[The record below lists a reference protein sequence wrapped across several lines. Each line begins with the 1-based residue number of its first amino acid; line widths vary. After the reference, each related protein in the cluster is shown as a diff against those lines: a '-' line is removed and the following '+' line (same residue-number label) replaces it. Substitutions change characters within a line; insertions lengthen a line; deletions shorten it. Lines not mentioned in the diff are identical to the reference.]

1 LLGAGADRAMT
12 PWAIVGGFAGG
23 LGLFFM
29 GMRLLTQNLKTLA
42 DRRVRQSAERWT
54 RGRWSG
60 CVLGMAAG
68 AVTQTMPALTF
79 VVIGMLRSG
88 ILSSHR
94 AFALLQGGN
103 IGACVLVLL
112 VSFDIKLAILYLLG
126 IAPIVIFISTW
137 RGAIRKR
144 LQALGSALFGMGL
157 IIFGFILLREAAAP
171 LAGYSWFQETLAWA
185 GRSLLLGV
193 LVSVVLSVLVQS
205 SGCVLVIG
213 IGLASAGILGVE
225 QFLAIHIG
233 ACLGSSL
240 SLRLLSTHLR
250 GQARQV
256 AMYQELT
263 NYLMAAIFLP
273 LYLIEA
279 HYGVPLIK
287 AALLSSELP
296 LEQLLALYCFLPDL
310 VTGALQLAFLEPLT
324 RRLERWYPAT
334 EMELLSQPRYIHD
347 RALEDAAG
355 SLLLADREQRRLP
368 EIFSHYL
375 DSVRQGTALK
385 PLRETARDVLT
396 RMDEFLRDV
405 ASRFPDQAVE
415 EHVAILTRQRL
426 FNGLSEQIL
435 ELCRL
440 LHRMSPSTA
449 LEAWR
454 MGIVEGID
462 TVLLVLNDMLN
473 TDDPWPLPT
482 EQLMSGRGE
491 LMSRMRR
498 EYLGVESALSSI
510 DRTSV
515 LQITSSAEHVFVLL
529 SQLAGTY
536 RESAGAGAAGAVNG
550 LIPAVVEQPG
560 RNARSRRVILA
571 PTAGRAS

>member
-1 LLGAGADRAMT
+1 MT
-12 PWAIVGGFAGG
+12 ALAIVGGFAGG

-29 GMRLLTQNLKTLA
+29 GMRLLTQHLKTLA
-42 DRRVRQSAERWT
+42 DRRVRRSAERWT
-54 RGRWSG
+54 RSSWSG
-60 CVLGMAAG
+60 CAWGMAAG

-79 VVIGMLRSG
+79 VLIGMLRSG
-88 ILSSHR
+88 ILSPQR
-94 AFALLQGGN
+94 ALAVLQGGN
-103 IGACVLVLL
+103 IGACVLVLV
-112 VSFDIKLAILYLLG
+112 VSFDIKLAVLYLLG
-126 IAPIVIFISTW
+126 IAPIIIFISTW
-137 RGAIRKR
+137 RWSIGGR
-144 LQALGSALFGMGL
+144 LQALGAALFGMGL
-157 IIFGFILLREAAAP
+157 MIFGFILLREATAP
-171 LAGYSWFQETLAWA
+171 LVGYAWFQETLAWA
-185 GRSLLLGV
+185 GRSLLLCV
-193 LVSVVLSVLVQS
+193 LVSAALSVLVQS
-205 SGCVLVIG
+205 SVCVLVIG
-213 IGLASAGILGVE
+213 IGLAAGGILGVE
-225 QFLAIHIG
+225 QFLAIHVG

-296 LEQLLALYCFLPDL
+296 LEQLLALYCFLPEL
-310 VTGALQLAFLEPLT
+310 VVGVLQLALLGPMVRQLEQ
-324 RRLERWYPAT
+324 WYPAT
-334 EMELLSQPRYIHD
+334 EMERLSRPRYIHD
-347 RALEDAAG
+347 QALEDAA
-355 SLLLADREQRRLP
+355 SALQLADREQRRLP

-385 PLRETARDVLT
+385 PMRETARDVLA
-396 RMDEFLRDV
+396 RMDEFLSDV
-405 ASRFPDQAVE
+405 ACRFPDQAVE

-426 FNGLSEQIL
+426 CVRLSEQIL
-435 ELCRL
+435 EICRL
-440 LHRMSPSTA
+440 LHRMSPNTA

-454 MGIVEGID
+454 MGLVEGID

-473 TDDPWPLPT
+473 TDDLWPLPT

-498 EYLGVESALSSI
+498 VYLGVESALSSA
-510 DRTSV
+510 DRTSM

-529 SQLAGTY
+529 SQLAQTY
-536 RESAGAGAAGAVNG
+536 RESAGAGAARVVKMNG
-550 LIPAVVEQPG
+550 LMPTVAGELVGAAPA
-560 RNARSRRVILA
+560 
-571 PTAGRAS
+571 

>member
-1 LLGAGADRAMT
+1 MT
-12 PWAIVGGFAGG
+12 SLVIVGGFAGG

-29 GMRLLTQNLKTLA
+29 GMRLLTQHLKTLA
-42 DRRVRQSAERWT
+42 DRRVRRSAERWT
-54 RGRWSG
+54 RSRWSG
-60 CVLGMAAG
+60 CVWGMGAG

-79 VVIGMLRSG
+79 VLIGMLRSG

-94 AFALLQGGN
+94 AFAVLQGGN
-103 IGACVLVLL
+103 IGAWVLVL
-112 VSFDIKLAILYLLG
+112 VMSFDIKLAILYLLG
-126 IAPIVIFISTW
+126 IAPIIVFMSTW
-137 RGAIRKR
+137 RWTIRGR

-157 IIFGFILLREAAAP
+157 MIFGFILLRESAAP
-171 LAGYSWFQETLAWA
+171 LMGYAWFQETLAWA
-185 GRSLLLGV
+185 GRSLLLCV
-193 LVSVVLSVLVQS
+193 LVSAVLSVLVQS

-213 IGLASAGILGVE
+213 IGLAAGGILGVE
-225 QFLAIHIG
+225 QFLALHIG

-287 AALLSSELP
+287 AALLSSSLP

-310 VTGALQLAFLEPLT
+310 VAGVLQLMLLGPLARQLEH
-324 RRLERWYPAT
+324 WYPAT
-334 EMELLSQPRYIHD
+334 EMERLSRPRYVHD
-347 RALEDAAG
+347 HALKDAA
-355 SLLLADREQRRLP
+355 SALLLADREQRRLP

-385 PLRETARDVLT
+385 PLRETAQDVLT
-396 RMDEFLRDV
+396 RMEEFLSDV
-405 ASRFPDQAVE
+405 ARRFPDQVVE
-415 EHVAILTRQRL
+415 SHVAILSRQRL
-426 FNGLSEQIL
+426 FLGLSEQLL
-435 ELCRL
+435 EFCEL
-440 LHRMSPSTA
+440 LHRMAPNTA

-454 MGIVEGID
+454 MGLVEGID
-462 TVLLVLNDMLN
+462 TVLLVLNEMLN
-473 TDDPWPLPT
+473 TDDPWPLPI

-498 EYLGVESALSSI
+498 VYLGVESALSGA

-515 LQITSSAEHVFVLL
+515 LQITSSAEQVFVLL
-529 SQLAGTY
+529 SQLARTY
-536 RESAGAGAAGAVNG
+536 RESAGAGAGRVVKMNG
-550 LIPAVVEQPG
+550 LIPTVAGELVG
-560 RNARSRRVILA
+560 AA
-571 PTAGRAS
+571 PA